1 MIRVIF
7 PILDPYIIVFLL
19 LLFIIVFLFLLFIS
33 MLLPYIIVNKDYHQR
48 LTVLG
53 LLFACW
59 RIGLNSD
66 GGGMVNMFA
75 EISDLHCK
83 HKILNARCLY
93 RAY

>member
-1 MIRVIF
+1 
-7 PILDPYIIVFLL
+7 
-19 LLFIIVFLFLLFIS
+19 

-93 RAY
+93 RAYWVWYTQFQYAQQHKSTQNVLKV